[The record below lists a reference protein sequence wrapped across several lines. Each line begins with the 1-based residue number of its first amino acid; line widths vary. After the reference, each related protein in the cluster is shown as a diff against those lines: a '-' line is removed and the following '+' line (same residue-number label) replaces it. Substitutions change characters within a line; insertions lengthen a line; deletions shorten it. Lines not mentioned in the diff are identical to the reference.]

1 MEIEQSKLPHIESS
15 AHEKEFA
22 TPAWRHA
29 EGFGGWAVTEKI
41 DGCSLGIHVSTGAFR
56 LSSHECMLEEGE
68 DFYRI
73 LQLKDLYRPLVEAVQ
88 KALQRPCAAWRQITL
103 HGEYFGPR
111 IMGRIVYGKT
121 RSIRLFGGCSIEPA
135 EEAACFLV
143 PAPVEF
149 CRTEDLPWLP
159 WHGALARACCGR
171 VCQSGGGPGSASL
184 GPSLINP
191 KPGARASCRCRWQGA
206 GASRRGQA

>member
-56 LSSHECMLEEGE
+56 LSSRECMLEEGE

-73 LQLKDLYRPLVEAVQ
+73 LQLKDMISADGLQTRPAHRNMISVLW
-88 KALQRPCAAWRQITL
+88 C
-103 HGEYFGPR
+103 PR
-111 IMGRIVYGKT
+111 T
-121 RSIRLFGGCSIEPA
+121 
-135 EEAACFLV
+135 
-143 PAPVEF
+143 
-149 CRTEDLPWLP
+149 
-159 WHGALARACCGR
+159 
-171 VCQSGGGPGSASL
+171 
-184 GPSLINP
+184 
-191 KPGARASCRCRWQGA
+191 
-206 GASRRGQA
+206 

>member
-56 LSSHECMLEEGE
+56 LSSRECMLEEGE

-88 KALQRPCAAWRQITL
+88 KALQGPCAAWRQITL

-121 RSIRLFGGCSIEPA
+121 RSIRLFGSCSIEPA
-135 EEAACFLV
+135 EEAACSWSLRQWSFAELKTFLGSLGMEHWLV
-143 PAPVEF
+143 PVAAEYASLA
-149 CRTEDLPWLP
+149 E
-159 WHGALARACCGR
+159 ALAVPASGR
-171 VCQSGGGPGSASL
+171 P
-184 GPSLINP
+184 
-191 KPGARASCRCRWQGA
+191 
-206 GASRRGQA
+206 

>member
-56 LSSHECMLEEGE
+56 LSSRECMLEEGE

-73 LQLKDLYRPLVEAVQ
+73 LQLKDLYRPLVKAVQ
-88 KALQRPCAAWRQITL
+88 KASRQRRPHAP
-103 HGEYFGPR
+103 GPW
-111 IMGRIVYGKT
+111 
-121 RSIRLFGGCSIEPA
+121 
-135 EEAACFLV
+135 
-143 PAPVEF
+143 PVEF

-191 KPGARASCRCRWQGA
+191 KPGARASCCCRWQGA